1 VVKLEEDRSERK
13 RKVKMQRNKVLFE
26 HQQTFQNQ
34 EKLEIVIL
42 ENMMGS

>member
-1 VVKLEEDRSERK
+1 MVKLEENRSEKK

-34 EKLEIVIL
+34 DKFEIVTL
-42 ENMMGS
+42 ENMMGR